1 MITQFRIRAGLAGL
15 LLAALCV
22 LGVLVSVNQVAAED
36 VEEVPGRVPCFTD
49 IKPMVDYVK
58 VSWPQP
64 ETGGA
69 VKKWIIRL
77 DPDDEDAPEKVKRRK
92 ANKTRAGF
100 QNLEPGYYTISV
112 QGKNDAGHGRP
123 LAVRVEVGGVVN
135 MIPANKICD

>member
-1 MITQFRIRAGLAGL
+1 MINQMHIRAGLAGL
-15 LLAALCV
+15 LLAALCAIAA
-22 LGVLVSVNQVAAED
+22 LISVNQVSAETTD
-36 VEEVPGRVPCFTD
+36 EAPGRVPCFTD

-77 DPDDEDAPEKVKRRK
+77 DPDDEDASAKVKRRK
-92 ANKTRAGF
+92 AKKTRAGF
-100 QNLEPGYYTISV
+100 NNLEPGYYTISV
-112 QGKNDAGHGRP
+112 QGKNDAGKGRP
-123 LAVRVEVGGVVN
+123 LEVRVEVGGVVN